1 LSRGDADH
9 GAGARPERRALAA
22 AWRAGPDVA
31 AQCCAAPVVSQP
43 SNNAH
48 SVVMH
53 ASRAMRLTVSW
64 ATLGNAV
71 GSLPS
76 SEAQTATAHVQLHGD
91 RRARRRSKPAPQVG
105 GFYLA
110 NIPAWI
116 AWLKYLSFV
125 YFGYNLLL
133 KAEFRGRTLWDCGGG
148 NPPHPSAQAGC
159 TAVPPGGLQA
169 KLHLQARPRGPTP
182 VGLWR
187 MRVLSRARPRHAVAT
202 GWRALARTFAARRST
217 GAHAPC
223 AVVCKSWG
231 CSSAS
236 CQSIYDLLREEGP
249 NLTGLLP

>member
-1 LSRGDADH
+1 MLNMVLARVPSAVRWLRP
-9 GAGARPERRALAA
+9 GARGLMLPPMLRGARR
-22 AWRAGPDVA
+22 VA
-31 AQCCAAPVVSQP
+31 AKQPYAQC
-43 SNNAH
+43 
-48 SVVMH
+48 
-53 ASRAMRLTVSW
+53 SRARVSRY
-64 ATLGNAV
+64 APDSLLGNAGQRRGLFTFV
-71 GSLPS
+71 K
-76 SEAQTATAHVQLHGD
+76 AQTATAHVQLHGD
-91 RRARRRSKPAPQVG
+91 RRAGSKSKPAPQVG